1 MGRPRHLAALTPTRR
16 PPPVARPA
24 RSALRRALL
33 CLLLLASAACARPG
47 WVETYPDIAA
57 RARRDPQ
64 SFLADAYHQWEDLEG
79 MAGTY
84 QVRARRGVG
93 NRRIDV
99 QVYALREAFVTIEA
113 LAPTGSSEGYVT
125 SGRSE
130 VGFWVSEEGT
140 LYRGDIEP
148 GAFGR
153 ALGLDLGPE
162 NIVAVLLGYAVPWTR
177 AAPPSAVWDDGQQRI
192 AVTSGGRA
200 TAWLHPVTA
209 RFERVVIATDSGSI
223 EVTFEEW
230 AIEPAPVPLRLRIEV
245 PAEGATLQMQLARAW
260 SANPN
265 GLDAAFFDIEVPRG
279 SLEAPLSLLEIGGG
293 LLRRGFERRP

>member
-1 MGRPRHLAALTPTRR
+1 MSRPRYVASSTATLRGSRIAAWWASLA
-16 PPPVARPA
+16 VF
-24 RSALRRALL
+24 
-33 CLLLLASAACARPG
+33 LLLAVAAGCARPG

-64 SFLADAYHQWEDLEG
+64 SFLDDAYRQWEGLAG
-79 MAGTY
+79 MDGTY
-84 QVRARRGVG
+84 HVRARRGLG
-93 NRRIDV
+93 SRRIDV
-99 QVYALREAFVTIEA
+99 QVYALRERFVTIEA

-125 SGRSE
+125 AGRSE

-153 ALGLDLGPE
+153 ALGLDLEPE
-162 NIVAVLLGYAVPWTR
+162 NIVAVLLGYGVPWTD
-177 AAPPSAVWDDGQQRI
+177 AAPPSAAWDEGQQRI
-192 AVTSGGRA
+192 AVTSGSRA
-200 TAWLHPVTA
+200 TAWLHPATG

-223 EVTFEEW
+223 EVTFDDW
-230 AIEPAPVPLRLRIEV
+230 ATDPAPVPLRLRIEV
-245 PAEGATLQMQLARAW
+245 PAEDATLELQLARAW

-265 GLDAAFFDIEVPRG
+265 GLDAAFFDVEVPRG
-279 SLEAPLSLLEIGGG
+279 SVEAPLSLLEIDGG

>member
-1 MGRPRHLAALTPTRR
+1 M
-16 PPPVARPA
+16 
-24 RSALRRALL
+24 
-33 CLLLLASAACARPG
+33 LLASAACARPA
-47 WVETYPDIAA
+47 WVETYPDIAE

-64 SFLADAYHQWEDLEG
+64 SFLAGAYHQWEDLEG

-84 QVRARRGVG
+84 QVRASRGLG
-93 NRRIDV
+93 SRRINV

-113 LAPTGSSEGYVT
+113 LAPTGSSEAYVT
-125 SGRSE
+125 AGRSE

-153 ALGLDLGPE
+153 ALGLDLEPE
-162 NIVAVLLGYAVPWTR
+162 NIVAVLLGYAVPWIR
-177 AAPPSAVWDDGQQRI
+177 AAPPSAVWDEGQQRI
-192 AVTSGGRA
+192 AVTSGSRA

-223 EVTFEEW
+223 EVTFDEW
-230 AIEPAPVPLRLRIEV
+230 ASEPAPVPLRLRIEV
-245 PAEGATLQMQLARAW
+245 PAEGATLQMRLARAW
-260 SANPN
+260 AANPN
-265 GLDAAFFDIEVPRG
+265 SLDAAFFDVEVPRG
-279 SLEAPLSLLEIGGG
+279 SVEAPLSVLEIDGG